1 MSSGGISALVHVLQD
16 GSSRAKAA
24 AVELLLG
31 FALDGVDTQEWIAA
45 APGAVSSLVDLLR

>member
-1 MSSGGISALVHVLQD
+1 MHVLQD

-31 FALDGVDTQEWIAA
+31 FALDGVDNQEWMGA
-45 APGAVSSLVDLLR
+45 APGGIPSLVDLLR